1 MVLDHMPGESS
12 ATIILKHFQ
21 TDTTLGQGKSYTEA
35 GGHSTALDSV
45 QGILP
50 VAMLLRSAQGLSCN
64 GISVV
69 KDHNKSMP
77 GPSAV
82 V

>member
-35 GGHSTALDSV
+35 GGH
-45 QGILP
+45 
-50 VAMLLRSAQGLSCN
+50 
-64 GISVV
+64 
-69 KDHNKSMP
+69 
-77 GPSAV
+77 
-82 V
+82 